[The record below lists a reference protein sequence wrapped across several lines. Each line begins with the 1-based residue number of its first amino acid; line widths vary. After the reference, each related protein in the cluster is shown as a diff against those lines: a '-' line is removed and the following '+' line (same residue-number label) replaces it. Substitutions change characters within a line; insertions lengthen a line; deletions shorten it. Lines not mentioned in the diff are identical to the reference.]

1 VKERNGRGQFRAT
14 ETLAYKKKLKN
25 HFGQFDDVSKEAF
38 MEAAAE
44 RYDFKQCQRQ
54 DGSIYGVSDKSACS
68 QKGAKEVKADKG
80 GEGGGN
86 LKTAANKKLLDGAV
100 AGNEGAKKKYE
111 SNLDKM
117 GTHAL
122 RDQITNNVGKSQGR
136 SATDS
141 GAPLPTDHPEKLQ
154 YAITESF
161 DRINKIR
168 KGEGKEPMSLT
179 SIVDAVDLQRI
190 GIDPNKANSLAKQG
204 KSIKGAIRKD
214 SKSTSNKGNVA
225 RLAPKTEED
234 YKRKPR
240 LLESDDSRST

>member
-1 VKERNGRGQFRAT
+1 MKDFTDESYAAF
-14 ETLAYKKKLKN
+14 
-25 HFGQFDDVSKEAF
+25 KEAAL
-38 MEAAAE
+38 EK
-44 RYDFKQCQRQ
+44 YDFKQCQRQ
-54 DGSIYGVSDKSACS
+54 DGSIYGVPDKSSCA
-68 QKGAKEVKADKG
+68 QKGSKEVKANKG

-86 LKTAANKKLLDGAV
+86 LKTATNKKLLDGAV
-100 AGNEGAKKKYE
+100 SGNEGAKKEYE

-122 RDQITNNVGKSQGR
+122 RDQITNNVGKTQGK

-141 GAPLPTDHPEKLQ
+141 GAPLPTDNPEKLQ

-168 KGEGKEPMSLT
+168 KGEGKEPMTLT

-204 KSIKGAIRKD
+204 KSIKGAVKKPK
-214 SKSTSNKGNVA
+214 KSGDVA
-225 RLAPKTEED
+225 RLKPKTKED

-240 LLESDDSRST
+240 LLESEDERTA